1 MRRASVF
8 FALSCAV
15 LIGCQREENAAA
27 PTGENAAASWAA
39 TRDAL
44 IEEYLRAQP
53 AFAVYQGRHEFDGQ
67 LPDWSADGIAAQIKR
82 LRAARARA
90 AGMSG
95 LAGVDAFERDY
106 LVSQF
111 DDDLFFLEDAQFPFM
126 NPAYYIGALD
136 PSVYLTREYAP
147 LEQRL
152 RAYISY
158 ARAVQRAAGQIRANL
173 RLPLARTVLERGVS
187 GFSGYADFFRS
198 DVPKVFAGVTDAA
211 LQKEFAGVNEGAAKA
226 MADLAEWLKSQSGT
240 ATESFALG
248 AERFARMLKAT
259 EGVTTPLAEIEAA
272 GRAEL
277 KRDQQALRD
286 ACATFAPG
294 ATVQACM
301 AKMQDNKPQGGAVA
315 GARAQLDML
324 KQFVQDAGVVTIPG
338 PEQALVAESP
348 PYNRANSAYIDIPGP
363 YEKQL
368 PSIYYIAPP
377 DPAWTAE
384 ERRAYIPGKADLLF
398 TSVHEVW
405 PGHFLQF
412 LHANRTKSL
421 VGRLFVGYAFA
432 EGWALYVEEL
442 MWDLGLGKG
451 DAETHVG
458 QLMNSLYRTVR
469 LLSAIGLHTKGM
481 TVAESER
488 LFREDGFLDPANAR
502 QQAARGT
509 YDPAYLNYTMG
520 KLMIRKLRDDWSAP
534 RGGRKAWREFHDT
547 FLTFGGPPIPMV
559 RQQMLGSGGS
569 VF

>member
-1 MRRASVF
+1 MRRTFLFLV
-8 FALSCAV
+8 LLCATV
-15 LIGCQREENAAA
+15 SGCQRQDNAAN
-27 PTGENAAASWAA
+27 TGDNTAASWAA

-44 IEEYLRAQP
+44 IEAFLRAQP

-67 LPDWSADGIAAQIKR
+67 LPDWSQEGIAAGVKLLR
-82 LRAARARA
+82 DARSRAAAVP
-90 AGMSG
+90 G
-95 LAGVDAFERDY
+95 LGGADAFERDY
-106 LVSQF
+106 LISYF
-111 DDDLFFLEDAQFPFM
+111 DKELFWLEDAQFPFS
-126 NPAYYIGALD
+126 NPAFYLGALD
-136 PSVYLTREYAP
+136 PGVYLTREYAP

-152 RAYISY
+152 GAYIAY
-158 ARAVQRAAGQIRANL
+158 ARAVPRAAAQIRANL
-173 RLPLARTVLERGVS
+173 RPPLARTVLERGVS
-187 GFSGYADFFRS
+187 GFSGYAEFYRS

-211 LQKEFAGVNEGAAKA
+211 LQKEFATANEGAAKA
-226 MADLAEWLKSQSGT
+226 MSELAEWLMSQRGT
-240 ATESFALG
+240 ATENFALG

-259 EGVTTPLAEIEAA
+259 EGVTTSVAEIEAA

-277 KRDQQALRD
+277 QRDLQALRD

-294 ATVQACM
+294 ATLHACM
-301 AKMQDNKPQGGAVA
+301 AKMQDNKPEGGAVA
-315 GARAQLDML
+315 GARVQLDML

-377 DPAWTAE
+377 DPAWTAA
-384 ERRAYIPGKADLLF
+384 ERRAYIPGQADLLF

-488 LFREDGFLDPANAR
+488 LFREDGFLDAGNAR

-520 KLMIRKLRDDWSAP
+520 KLMIRKLRDDWSAA
-534 RGGRKAWREFHDT
+534 RGGRTAWREFHDT
-547 FLTFGGPPIPMV
+547 FLTYGGPPIPMV
-559 RQQMLGSGGS
+559 RRQMLGAGGS
-569 VF
+569 LF